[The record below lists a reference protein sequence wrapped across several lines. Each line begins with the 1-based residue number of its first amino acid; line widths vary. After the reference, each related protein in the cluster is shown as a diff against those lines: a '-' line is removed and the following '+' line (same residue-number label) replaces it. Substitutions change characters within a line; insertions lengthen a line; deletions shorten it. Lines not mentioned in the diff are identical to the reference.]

1 MRILVAEDDKEI
13 AKAYQKI
20 LSAKGHEIT
29 CTNDGFECLDIYKKG
44 ISEKNSNYLPPFD
57 LVIIDYSMPEMTG
70 ATLAKEIK
78 SLNSTQR
85 IIFATA
91 HPDDLIDSIIPTSM
105 EIEILSKPF
114 DYSSLI
120 NILERQI
127 A

>member
-1 MRILVAEDDKEI
+1 MKILIAEDDKDI
-13 AKAYQKI
+13 AFAYKKI
-20 LSAKGHEIT
+20 LSSKGHQIT
-29 CTNDGFECLDIYKKG
+29 CTHDGFECLDTYKKE
-44 ISEKNSNYLPPFD
+44 ISVNNNYFPPYD

-78 SLNSTQR
+78 SINSKQR

-91 HPDDLIDSIIPTSM
+91 HPDDLIDTIVPTSM

-114 DYSSLI
+114 DYSDLI
-120 NILERQI
+120 NLLEKQI